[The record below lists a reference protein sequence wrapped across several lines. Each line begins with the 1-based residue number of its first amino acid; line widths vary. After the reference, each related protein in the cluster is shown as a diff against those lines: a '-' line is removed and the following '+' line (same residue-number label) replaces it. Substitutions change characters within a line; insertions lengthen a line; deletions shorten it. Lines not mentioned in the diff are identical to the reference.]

1 MSYWQA
7 YKKVMKTN
15 TVISLCF
22 LGVLFIVGLVASKLD
37 EGKSPQ

>member
-7 YKKVMKTN
+7 YRKVMKTN

-22 LGVLFIVGLVASKLD
+22 LGIVFIVGLVASKIED
-37 EGKSPQ
+37 GKSPE